1 MDNRHKNH
9 EKNRLSIGFIGGII
23 VAILATGSIVTWWSI
38 NTLKTFNDSTKIST
52 ESSITKENI
61 KIERGQVYWLNDK
74 GNRFELSANPVIV
87 KKSSDNQEV
96 LKTALENLLAG
107 SKKPK
112 QITTIPQGTELLN
125 LTVDEEGVK
134 IDLSQEF
141 ITGGGSASMTG
152 RLAQILYTST
162 SLDPNTKVW
171 LTIDGQPL
179 EVLGGEGIEIEQPI
193 TRHWFNENFEL

>member
-1 MDNRHKNH
+1 MDNRHNNH

-23 VAILATGSIVTWWSI
+23 VAILVTGSAVTWWSI
-38 NTLKTFNDSTKIST
+38 STLKTSNNSTKIPT
-52 ESSITKENI
+52 ESSITKEDI
-61 KIERGQVYWLNDK
+61 KTELGQVYWLNDK
-74 GNRFELSANPVIV
+74 GDRFELSASPVIV
-87 KKSSDNQEV
+87 KKSSDNEEI
-96 LKTALENLLAG
+96 LKTALESLLAG
-107 SKKPK
+107 SKKPQ

-125 LTVDEEGVK
+125 LTLNKEGVK

-171 LTIDGQPL
+171 LTIDGQLL
-179 EVLGGEGIEIEQPI
+179 EVLGGEGVEIKQPM
-193 TRHWFNENFEL
+193 TRQWFNENFEL

>member
-1 MDNRHKNH
+1 MDNRHNNH

-23 VAILATGSIVTWWSI
+23 VAILVTGSAVTWWSI
-38 NTLKTFNDSTKIST
+38 NTLKTSNNSAKIST
-52 ESSITKENI
+52 ESSITKEDI
-61 KIERGQVYWLNDK
+61 KTELGQVYWLNDK
-74 GNRFELSANPVIV
+74 GDRFELSASTVIV
-87 KKSSDNQEV
+87 KKSSDNQEI
-96 LKTALENLLAG
+96 LKTALERLLAG

-125 LTVDEEGVK
+125 LTLNKEEVK

-171 LTIDGQPL
+171 LTIDGRLL
-179 EVLGGEGIEIEQPI
+179 EVLGEEGIEIEQPM
-193 TRHWFNENFEL
+193 TRQWFNENFEL

>member
-1 MDNRHKNH
+1 MDNRHNNH

-38 NTLKTFNDSTKIST
+38 HTLKTSNDSTKIST
-52 ESSITKENI
+52 ESSITKEDI
-61 KIERGQVYWLNDK
+61 KIELGQVYWLNDK
-74 GNRFELSANPVIV
+74 GDRFELSASPVMIE
-87 KKSSDNQEV
+87 KSSDSQEI
-96 LKTALENLLAG
+96 LKTALESLLAG

-112 QITTIPQGTELLN
+112 QITTIPEGTELLN
-125 LTVDEEGVK
+125 FTLDEEGVK

-171 LTIDGQPL
+171 LTIEGQPL
-179 EVLGGEGIEIEQPI
+179 EVLGGEGVEIEQPI
-193 TRHWFNENFEL
+193 TRQWFNENFEL